1 MPFQGLLAPGKSGSH
16 FWGLITSAFLTPTA
30 LQPARFLSRCPTS
43 SMPLELAPTFTHSSH
58 YKNPLLALLSATKAE
73 ELKGIIV
80 MEIKD
85 LETYS
90 HRLPWSEPSLGFE
103 KWGGG
108 LKLGSSERMLPE
120 VVIKRRGSKLFQARF
135 YYTPFKSWSVFC

>member
-1 MPFQGLLAPGKSGSH
+1 MPFQGLLAPGKSGPH

-30 LQPARFLSRCPTS
+30 PQSARSLSRCPTS

-58 YKNPLLALLSATKAE
+58 YKNPLLALPSAAKAE

-90 HRLPWSEPSLGFE
+90 HRLPWSEPSWDLRSGE
-103 KWGGG
+103 GG
-108 LKLGSSERMLPE
+108 
-120 VVIKRRGSKLFQARF
+120 
-135 YYTPFKSWSVFC
+135 